1 MALGPAPDAWQ
12 VKQRVR
18 WLLAMVP
25 YGRILTYSDALT
37 MVGAPAGF
45 ARALPSYLKA
55 WANEAAP
62 AAEVSE
68 MAAADEAAVEAV
80 PTGELVEAVG
90 AAAAPLPLHRM
101 TATSGAL
108 VTRYV
113 PAQRAALEA
122 EGVRVLSRRG
132 EECVELSECRWQPTH
147 AELYLR
153 AVERSRSRP

>member
-1 MALGPAPDAWQ
+1 
-12 VKQRVR
+12 
-18 WLLAMVP
+18 
-25 YGRILTYSDALT
+25 
-37 MVGAPAGF
+37 
-45 ARALPSYLKA
+45 
-55 WANEAAP
+55 
-62 AAEVSE
+62 

-80 PTGELVEAVG
+80 PTGELVDAVG

-153 AVERSRSRP
+153 AVEPEPAVVSV